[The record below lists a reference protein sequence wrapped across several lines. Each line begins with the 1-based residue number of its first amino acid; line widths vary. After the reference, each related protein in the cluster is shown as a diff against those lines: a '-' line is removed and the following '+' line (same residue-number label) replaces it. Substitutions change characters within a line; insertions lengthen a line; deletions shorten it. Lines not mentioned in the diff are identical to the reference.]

1 MKKIVFFAAVLA
13 VLGLT
18 ACEKT
23 LDVGEDNASTGQV
36 KNSVLQ
42 VRTRGASGDGA
53 TVAYPVAV
61 YVFEGDECKAS
72 QTIGDEG
79 QTLNIALTEG
89 TYSVYAVGGVSSSDY
104 VLPSVSDALTSSA
117 IALQEGKVLT
127 DLMTASATVTLVD
140 GGTNTVTLGMA
151 RKTML
156 IQDVTIKK
164 VPSAATAVTVT
175 IAPLWQSLTIGGTYS
190 TTNGSSTIALT
201 RQEDGRTWRNSG
213 SAYLLPPSSQ
223 PASVSVNITMGGTTK
238 TYTYSTSDELEAGY
252 KINIDGTYTEAVGVN
267 LTGTITGATWLG
279 ERTISFTFDE
289 DGSSTSGNDN
299 NGGDND
305 GDTQDFPLVG
315 DTYQGCY
322 VLAVTVEDDGLLAE
336 LVLLS
341 PNERAVTSASDA
353 ESALASLG
361 VDGISDWTVPTKAQ
375 MDAFAAARNDVTPA
389 PAAGIYLYKNNNGV
403 YYQYNLATGATGSAN
418 YITGINL
425 RPVAIVSIT
434 KDKTAMKKY
443 MFIALTLLVAACE
456 KPILDEDVVLMN
468 EANVILHMT
477 QYEQE
482 AFGNSGNRATTRTAT
497 DITELCSRLNIAIFD
512 DDGTKVKTVAQKEG
526 DASFGTVALTLAA
539 GTYQLVVIAHNGEGS
554 ATITSTEKVTFPNNK
569 VTDTFYYYGDLVVT
583 SEVQSYDLTLTRAV
597 AMFRMVLTDDEIP
610 SSVAKFKFYY
620 TGGSSTFSPSAGYG
634 CVNSKQTEIRTV
646 ADGVTTFDIFTLP
659 HTEEDV
665 LTKLTVTALDANDNI
680 IKEKVFENV
689 PVSRNQVTRY
699 TGSFFGSG
707 GSGQTSDG
715 TFRLTAD
722 PDWDSVNGYTF

>member
-1 MKKIVFFAAVLA
+1 MKKILLFASALA

-18 ACEKT
+18 ACERT

-53 TVAYPVAV
+53 TVVYPVAV

-79 QTLNIALTEG
+79 QTLNVALTEG
-89 TYSVYAVGGVSSSDY
+89 TYSVYAVGGVPASDY
-104 VLPSVSDALTSSA
+104 VLPSVSDALTTSA

-140 GGTNTVTLGMA
+140 GGANTVTLGMT

-164 VPSAATAVTVT
+164 VPSTATAVTVT

-190 TTNGSSTIALT
+190 TTNGSTTITLT
-201 RQEDGRTWRNSG
+201 KQEDGRTWKNNG

-238 TYTYSTSDELEAGY
+238 TYTYSTSDD

-299 NGGDND
+299 NGGDNG
-305 GDTQDFPLVG
+305 GDTQDFPSEG

-322 VLAVTVEDDGLLAE
+322 VLAVTVEDDGQSAE
-336 LVLLS
+336 VVLLS
-341 PNERAVTSASDA
+341 PNERAVMSASDA

-375 MDAFAAARNDVTPA
+375 MDAFAAARNDVTPT
-389 PAAGIYLYKNNNGV
+389 PAAVHYLYKNNNGV

-434 KDKTAMKKY
+434 KD
-443 MFIALTLLVAACE
+443 
-456 KPILDEDVVLMN
+456 
-468 EANVILHMT
+468 
-477 QYEQE
+477 
-482 AFGNSGNRATTRTAT
+482 
-497 DITELCSRLNIAIFD
+497 
-512 DDGTKVKTVAQKEG
+512 
-526 DASFGTVALTLAA
+526 
-539 GTYQLVVIAHNGEGS
+539 
-554 ATITSTEKVTFPNNK
+554 
-569 VTDTFYYYGDLVVT
+569 
-583 SEVQSYDLTLTRAV
+583 
-597 AMFRMVLTDDEIP
+597 
-610 SSVAKFKFYY
+610 
-620 TGGSSTFSPSAGYG
+620 
-634 CVNSKQTEIRTV
+634 
-646 ADGVTTFDIFTLP
+646 
-659 HTEEDV
+659 
-665 LTKLTVTALDANDNI
+665 
-680 IKEKVFENV
+680 
-689 PVSRNQVTRY
+689 
-699 TGSFFGSG
+699 
-707 GSGQTSDG
+707 
-715 TFRLTAD
+715 
-722 PDWDSVNGYTF
+722 

>member
-1 MKKIVFFAAVLA
+1 MKTKTLFASALA

-18 ACEKT
+18 ACERT

-89 TYSVYAVGGVSSSDY
+89 TYAVYAVGGVSASDY
-104 VLPSVSDALTSSA
+104 VMPTVSDALTTSA

-140 GGTNTVTLGMA
+140 GGTNTITLGMT
-151 RKTML
+151 RKTMQ

-190 TTNGSSTIALT
+190 STNGSSTITLT
-201 RQEDGRTWRNSG
+201 KQEDGRTWKNNG

-238 TYTYSTSDELEAGY
+238 TYTYNTSDELEAGY

-289 DGSSTSGNDN
+289 SGSSTSGNDN
-299 NGGDND
+299 NGGNG
-305 GDTQDFPLVG
+305 GDSQDFPSVG

-322 VLAVTVEDDGLLAE
+322 VLAVTVEDDGQSAE
-336 LVLLS
+336 VVLLS
-341 PNERAVTSASDA
+341 PNERAVMSASDA

-389 PAAGIYLYKNNNGV
+389 PAAVNYLYKNNNGV
-403 YYQYNLATGATGSAN
+403 YYQYNLATGATGSVN
-418 YITGINL
+418 YLTGINL

-434 KDKTAMKKY
+434 KD
-443 MFIALTLLVAACE
+443 
-456 KPILDEDVVLMN
+456 
-468 EANVILHMT
+468 
-477 QYEQE
+477 
-482 AFGNSGNRATTRTAT
+482 
-497 DITELCSRLNIAIFD
+497 
-512 DDGTKVKTVAQKEG
+512 
-526 DASFGTVALTLAA
+526 
-539 GTYQLVVIAHNGEGS
+539 
-554 ATITSTEKVTFPNNK
+554 
-569 VTDTFYYYGDLVVT
+569 
-583 SEVQSYDLTLTRAV
+583 
-597 AMFRMVLTDDEIP
+597 
-610 SSVAKFKFYY
+610 
-620 TGGSSTFSPSAGYG
+620 
-634 CVNSKQTEIRTV
+634 
-646 ADGVTTFDIFTLP
+646 
-659 HTEEDV
+659 
-665 LTKLTVTALDANDNI
+665 
-680 IKEKVFENV
+680 
-689 PVSRNQVTRY
+689 
-699 TGSFFGSG
+699 
-707 GSGQTSDG
+707 
-715 TFRLTAD
+715 
-722 PDWDSVNGYTF
+722 

>member
-1 MKKIVFFAAVLA
+1 MKKDLVIVSVLA

-18 ACEKT
+18 ACEKG
-23 LDVGEDNASTGQV
+23 LGDDIGDVGNEQV

-61 YVFEGDECKAS
+61 YVFEGDKCKTS

-89 TYSVYAVGGVSSSDY
+89 TYSVYAVGGVSASDY
-104 VLPSVSDALTSSA
+104 VLPTVSNALTTSA
-117 IALQEGKVLT
+117 IALQEGKKLT
-127 DLMTASATVTLVD
+127 DLMAASATVTLVD

-151 RKTML
+151 RMTLL

-164 VPSAATAVTVT
+164 VPSTATAVTVT

-190 TTNGSSTIALT
+190 TTNGSSTITLI

-213 SAYLLPPSSQ
+213 STYLLPPCSL

-238 TYTYSTSDELEAGY
+238 TCTYSTSDELEAGY

-289 DGSSTSGNDN
+289 SGSSTSGNDN
-299 NGGDND
+299 NGGSG
-305 GDTQDFPLVG
+305 GDTQDFPSVG

-322 VLAVTVEDDGLLAE
+322 VLAVTVENDGQSAE
-336 LVLLS
+336 VVLLS

-375 MDAFAAARNDVTPA
+375 MDAFAAERNDVIPA

-403 YYQYNLATGATGSAN
+403 YYQYNLATSVTGSAN

-434 KDKTAMKKY
+434 KD
-443 MFIALTLLVAACE
+443 
-456 KPILDEDVVLMN
+456 
-468 EANVILHMT
+468 
-477 QYEQE
+477 
-482 AFGNSGNRATTRTAT
+482 
-497 DITELCSRLNIAIFD
+497 
-512 DDGTKVKTVAQKEG
+512 
-526 DASFGTVALTLAA
+526 
-539 GTYQLVVIAHNGEGS
+539 
-554 ATITSTEKVTFPNNK
+554 
-569 VTDTFYYYGDLVVT
+569 
-583 SEVQSYDLTLTRAV
+583 
-597 AMFRMVLTDDEIP
+597 
-610 SSVAKFKFYY
+610 
-620 TGGSSTFSPSAGYG
+620 
-634 CVNSKQTEIRTV
+634 
-646 ADGVTTFDIFTLP
+646 
-659 HTEEDV
+659 
-665 LTKLTVTALDANDNI
+665 
-680 IKEKVFENV
+680 
-689 PVSRNQVTRY
+689 
-699 TGSFFGSG
+699 
-707 GSGQTSDG
+707 
-715 TFRLTAD
+715 
-722 PDWDSVNGYTF
+722 